1 MGFPRSGT
9 TLLERILDA
18 HPDIFGLGERSVMA
32 AYAPIAQE
40 KLYNGHSNPSTVSE
54 LANEVA
60 SQMRDQCRR
69 QKLSLKI
76 DDMNVSPRLVDK
88 QVRSY

>member
-40 KLYNGHSNPSTVSE
+40 KLYS
-54 LANEVA
+54 A
-60 SQMRDQCRR
+60 
-69 QKLSLKI
+69 
-76 DDMNVSPRLVDK
+76 NVSFMHWINQMTREHIERIAQLFRVADTTSTPTKHHTNKETTDDPTT
-88 QVRSY
+88 